1 MEPEDLRDI
10 NAVNTRQ
17 RVVAVMVALDVN
29 HRHVSMQLMQQ
40 AEPFPEKPGSEGLAA
55 LLSAQPLLARFANA
69 ASERVVADTDLR
81 LRPVAIPRLADHF
94 LQAVVRDLLCR
105 SFKQATVP
113 LLPCQVIAVVVL
125 QVTLIPTGGLTSLII
140 NIVHCR
146 ERCLDDTVNQESRN
160 RCDHTEYPPSVVVG
174 LLQLAVISQRK

>member
-40 AEPFPEKPGSEGLAA
+40 AEPFPEKPGSEGLAD

>member
-17 RVVAVMVALDVN
+17 
-29 HRHVSMQLMQQ
+29 
-40 AEPFPEKPGSEGLAA
+40 
-55 LLSAQPLLARFANA
+55 
-69 ASERVVADTDLR
+69 RVVADTDLR

>member
-1 MEPEDLRDI
+1 MEPEDLRGI

-17 RVVAVMVALDVN
+17 RVVAVLVAVDVGQ
-29 HRHVSMQLMQQ
+29 RYVSMQLLQQ
-40 AEPFPEKPGSEGLAA
+40 AEPFPEKPGGEGLGD

-69 ASERVVADTDLR
+69 ASERVVAEADLR

-146 ERCLDDTVNQESRN
+146 ERDASTIR
-160 RCDHTEYPPSVVVG
+160 
-174 LLQLAVISQRK
+174 